1 MKIITTADNDDANED
16 GDGWVLIKMTMMI
29 MIIDDYGDKD
39 EDKCD
44 PPRTHSTY
52 EMLKIHPL
60 IFSERESSWQ
70 KFTLKTPLNLN

>member
-1 MKIITTADNDDANED
+1 
-16 GDGWVLIKMTMMI
+16 

-60 IFSERESSWQ
+60 IFSERESNWQ
-70 KFTLKTPLNLN
+70 KLTLKNNPLKVKLN

>member
-1 MKIITTADNDDANED
+1 MKMKIITAADNDDANED
-16 GDGWVLIKMTMMI
+16 GDGWGLIKMTMMI

-39 EDKCD
+39 EDKEG

-60 IFSERESSWQ
+60 IFSERESNWQ
-70 KFTLKTPLNLN
+70 KFT